1 MAQVRDLLQRC
12 GGNFF
17 KLQRRHTFDRDVYSL
32 LRIGCLGQAF
42 RQRHLERVSLH
53 QALRPEDGFDRRLCA
68 AIFDRG
74 MEVDFHWVT
83 DSIYNQKLQPV
94 ELYVADEL

>member
-1 MAQVRDLLQRC
+1 MRLERGSERNKSSSGIGASSLQF
-12 GGNFF
+12 GV
-17 KLQRRHTFDRDVYSL
+17 DP
-32 LRIGCLGQAF
+32 GQAF

-53 QALRPEDGFDRRLCA
+53 QALRPEGGFDRRLCA

-83 DSIYNQKLQPV
+83 DSIYNQQLQPV
-94 ELYVADEL
+94 ELYVTDEL